1 MNKTTLLR
9 DYLHLQLFKLK
20 KTSVQESKQKSEMLI
35 QHCLKISKAD
45 IYLKDILLD
54 KQNIDDLN
62 IMFDSLIMNT
72 PVQHIIEETFFYEN
86 SFFTPP
92 GTFIP
97 RTDTELLVDCAIDFL
112 STKKTKLRILDLCT
126 GSGCIVLSIAKKFP
140 KNDFIG
146 IDKSSLAIKVAE
158 KNQKLLKIDNVKFL
172 KEDIF
177 NLKINKV
184 DLLVCNP
191 PYLAKE
197 EIESLDSSVKNHDP
211 EIALTDLKDGTTY
224 YKFLIS
230 NFKSLINKNGAMFI
244 ELPYS
249 PVAKDI
255 ESINKK
261 FNSNK
266 STYLKDLEGK
276 NRVIKI
282 Y

>member
-92 GTFIP
+92 GIFIP

-112 STKKTKLRILDLCT
+112 LTKK
-126 GSGCIVLSIAKKFP
+126 
-140 KNDFIG
+140 N
-146 IDKSSLAIKVAE
+146 
-158 KNQKLLKIDNVKFL
+158 
-172 KEDIF
+172 
-177 NLKINKV
+177 
-184 DLLVCNP
+184 
-191 PYLAKE
+191 
-197 EIESLDSSVKNHDP
+197 
-211 EIALTDLKDGTTY
+211 
-224 YKFLIS
+224 
-230 NFKSLINKNGAMFI
+230 
-244 ELPYS
+244 
-249 PVAKDI
+249 
-255 ESINKK
+255 
-261 FNSNK
+261 
-266 STYLKDLEGK
+266 
-276 NRVIKI
+276 
-282 Y
+282 